1 MTPSQSR
8 LTLAA
13 CALSLATGLPLQAAA
28 VAAEEPQALAF
39 SADAAVSA
47 QQHQVYDVVHRY
59 ELMLNAGNTDE
70 ILKLFAPDRVAEWND
85 KTTFKTWQQ
94 KADAYN
100 ALFKTAKFTT
110 VFGYD
115 AMDVYGDT
123 AIVRTYH
130 HKGATVF
137 ENGKDVP
144 DFNREIFLLRRMAGE
159 WKIVLYAF
167 NTNPA
172 QGEG

>member
-1 MTPSQSR
+1 MTLFQLR
-8 LTLAA
+8 LTLAT
-13 CALSLATGLPLQAAA
+13 CALALAAGLPHPAT
-28 VAAEEPQALAF
+28 AEEAQAPPF
-39 SADAAVSA
+39 SSDPAVSA

-70 ILKLFAPDRVAEWND
+70 ILKLFAPDSVAEWNN
-85 KTTFKTWQQ
+85 KTTFKTRQQ
-94 KADAYN
+94 KADAYST
-100 ALFKTAKFTT
+100 LFKVAKFTT

-115 AMDVYGDT
+115 AMDVYGDM

-144 DFNREIFLLRRMAGE
+144 DFNREIFVLRKVAGE
-159 WKIVLYAF
+159 WKIILYAF
-167 NTNPA
+167 NTNPD

>member
-1 MTPSQSR
+1 MTFSHLR
-8 LTLAA
+8 FGFAV
-13 CALSLATGLPLQAAA
+13 CALALATGLPLPAAS
-28 VAAEEPQALAF
+28 EEAPVPSF
-39 SADAAVSA
+39 SPDPTVSA
-47 QQHQVYDVVHRY
+47 QQHQAYDIVHRY

-70 ILKLFAPDRVAEWND
+70 ILKLFAPDSVAEWND
-85 KTTFKTWQQ
+85 KTTFKTQQQ

-100 ALFKTAKFTT
+100 ALFKIAKFTT

-115 AMDVYGDT
+115 AFDVYGDT

-144 DFNREIFLLRRMAGE
+144 DFNREIFVLHRIAGE
-159 WKIVLYAF
+159 WKIILYAF
-167 NTNPA
+167 NTNPV

>member
-1 MTPSQSR
+1 MTLRQFR
-8 LTLAA
+8 LTLVA
-13 CALSLATGLPLQAAA
+13 CALALTPTLLPISKA
-28 VAAEEPQALAF
+28 VAEESPAPSF
-39 SADAAVSA
+39 SSDPGISA

-59 ELMLNAGNTDE
+59 ELMLNAGDTGE
-70 ILKLFAPDRVAEWND
+70 ILKLFAPDSVAEWND
-85 KTTFKTWQQ
+85 KVTFKTRQQ

-100 ALFKTAKFTT
+100 ALFKVAKFTT

-115 AMDVYGDT
+115 AIDVHGDT

-144 DFNREIFLLRRMAGE
+144 DFNREIFVLRKMAGE
-159 WKIVLYAF
+159 WKIILYAF
-167 NTNPA
+167 NTNPV

>member
-1 MTPSQSR
+1 MTLSHLR
-8 LTLAA
+8 LGFAA
-13 CALSLATGLPLQAAA
+13 CALALATGLPLPA
-28 VAAEEPQALAF
+28 AAEEAQAPSF
-39 SADAAVSA
+39 SSDPAVSA
-47 QQHQVYDVVHRY
+47 QQHQAYDVVHRY

-70 ILKLFAPDRVAEWND
+70 ILKLFAPDSVAEWND
-85 KTTFKTWQQ
+85 KTTFKTREQ
-94 KADAYN
+94 KAAAYD
-100 ALFKTAKFTT
+100 ALFKIAKFTT

-115 AMDVYGDT
+115 AIGVYGDT

-144 DFNREIFLLRRMAGE
+144 DFNREIFVLHRMAGE
-159 WKIVLYAF
+159 WKIILYAF
-167 NTNPA
+167 NNNPV